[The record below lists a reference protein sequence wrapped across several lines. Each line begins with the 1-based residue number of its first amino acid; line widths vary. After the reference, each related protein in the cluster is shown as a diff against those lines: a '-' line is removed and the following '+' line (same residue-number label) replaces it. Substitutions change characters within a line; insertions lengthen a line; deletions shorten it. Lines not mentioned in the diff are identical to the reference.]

1 MNQGFT
7 LIELLTVV
15 TIVAVLAAGVL
26 ITFPAAQERAR
37 DARLINAMQQLRVA
51 AEASQGSYGDYSQ
64 IKTIGSSDPMIGP
77 IMEEINRIKGSYPT
91 VHLEMDGDEAIGF
104 CAEIALISGTRLWC
118 VDSDMYS
125 DYVSSTQCTAPGD
138 RCD

>member
-1 MNQGFT
+1 MNKGFT

-15 TIVAVLAAGVL
+15 AIVAILAAGIL

-37 DARLINAMQQLRVA
+37 DARLINAMQQLRAA
-51 AEASQGSYGDYSQ
+51 AEASRGSYGDYSQ
-64 IKTIGSSDPMIGP
+64 IKTVGSSDPMIGP
-77 IMEEINRIKGSYPT
+77 IMEEINRVKGSYPT
-91 VHLEMDGDEAIGF
+91 VHLEMDGDVAIGF

-125 DYVSSTQCTAPGD
+125 DYVSSTQCTAAGD